1 MNWLKTLDSRCVFI
15 SVSSIYLSTRNGEL
29 VTAINDVFVST
40 CRRLLIAA
48 LKILVPMFRDR
59 SHLVAG
65 ENIFFVVAASFIK
78 KNFEDLIIL
87 QMYTFGK
94 IFWWIVDCVCV
105 WKYLY
110 ILLDLNAQ

>member
-1 MNWLKTLDSRCVFI
+1 M
-15 SVSSIYLSTRNGEL
+15 
-29 VTAINDVFVST
+29 
-40 CRRLLIAA
+40 
-48 LKILVPMFRDR
+48 
-59 SHLVAG
+59 AG
-65 ENIFFVVAASFIK
+65 ENIFFVVATSFIK
-78 KNFEDLIIL
+78 KIFEDLIIL